1 MDLSRLWQKARGQQ
15 DGIPMKSQG
24 NVKLQWFQPER
35 FVIKDATVDAEEKQR
50 DGNSH
55 RTEHDR
61 TAE

>member
-1 MDLSRLWQKARGQQ
+1 
-15 DGIPMKSQG
+15 MKSQG